1 MENVSMSSCIHS
13 ISEILHVLKTTNQ
26 YEEVLH
32 LIVDRVTRMYKCQTC
47 AVVLIDPKTE
57 YLRIEN
63 SIGLSH
69 TFCKA
74 FGRKI
79 ATGPIGELLWTGKH
93 ILITDARKYFEPA
106 QAIVLE
112 QQFESCVCVQIT
124 VDRRTLG
131 YLHADSKNAHTF
143 GEDDVR
149 VLQTFAD
156 FAAVAINKAN
166 LHDENLRLET
176 VDRETGLE
184 KLPSFF
190 AKLNESM
197 VRATQFNEGFATLIL
212 DVDNFKNIINTYGYD
227 SSKDF
232 LKELGD
238 LVKGRLRCIDAGARY
253 GFDELIIALANTDLS
268 GAAAYASALR
278 KAIEEARF
286 TRYNL
291 ETTASIGVAVY
302 PQNGKSI
309 DDVLLTAKRALLE
322 AQRAGRN
329 SVYFYPAEWY
339 ASDTVLHLT

>member
-1 MENVSMSSCIHS
+1 MENVSMSSCIHF
-13 ISEILHVLKTTNQ
+13 ISEILHTLKTTNQ

-32 LIVDRVTRMYKCQTC
+32 LIVDRITRMYKCQTC

-57 YLRIEN
+57 YLRIGN
-63 SIGLSH
+63 CIGLSH

-74 FGRKI
+74 FKRTI

-93 ILITDARKYFEPA
+93 ILITDARQHLEPA
-106 QAIVLE
+106 HAIALE
-112 QQFESCVCVQIT
+112 QEFKSCVCVQIA

-131 YLHADSKNAHTF
+131 YLHADSKNAHAF
-143 GEDDVR
+143 GEDDVQ

-176 VDRETGLE
+176 ADKETGLE
-184 KLPSFF
+184 KLPSFL

-197 VRATQFNEGFATLIL
+197 VRATQFNESFAMLIL
-212 DVDNFKNIINTYGYD
+212 DVDNFKDIVNTYGSD
-227 SSKDF
+227 SSKAF
-232 LKELGD
+232 LKELGV
-238 LVKGRLRCIDAGARY
+238 LVKGRLRNIDAGARY
-253 GFDELIIALANTDLS
+253 GFDEVIIGLANTDLS
-268 GAAAYASALR
+268 GAAAYGSALG

-286 TRYNL
+286 TRHSI
-291 ETTASIGVAVY
+291 ETTASIGVAAY

-309 DDVLLTAKRALLE
+309 DDVLLTARMALLE

-339 ASDTVLHLT
+339 ARDTVLHLS